1 MNLKIPCTSCS
12 DWQPSSVCVLIAC
25 FIALLLMLLLAKVK
39 VDVFRLWPFSLK
51 VACSCCFSALD
62 MDHCSSQLKSGEHPE
77 PSTHKHTTDPDSLP
91 AHTDSNTNVYP
102 LTQANTKLNTPII
115 IALSFSL
122 LCSTMILECTFA
134 LSSFTFCLH
143 WTEYTHKLEKEKRR
157 YKTEA
162 CNQKLKLTLSDWAYY
177 KPVLVSLLFCPL
189 HFVGMFSLSLHI
201 FFFSSTTALHKHEKG
216 SCSAISA
223 IQASRD
229 QGFNQKTVSGPSPP
243 PPPPQK
249 KKDYEELMEEGSNRK
264 P

>member
-1 MNLKIPCTSCS
+1 
-12 DWQPSSVCVLIAC
+12 
-25 FIALLLMLLLAKVK
+25 
-39 VDVFRLWPFSLK
+39 
-51 VACSCCFSALD
+51 
-62 MDHCSSQLKSGEHPE
+62 
-77 PSTHKHTTDPDSLP
+77 
-91 AHTDSNTNVYP
+91 
-102 LTQANTKLNTPII
+102 
-115 IALSFSL
+115 
-122 LCSTMILECTFA
+122 MILECALA

-177 KPVLVSLLFCPL
+177 NPVLVSLLFYPL
-189 HFVGMFSLSLHI
+189 HFVCMFSLSLHT

-229 QGFNQKTVSGPSPP
+229 HGFNPQKKNPP
-243 PPPPQK
+243 PK